1 MKHSHF
7 MVQSE
12 AELGEWGRC
21 VPVCVRVVYIEDPW
35 LGWNEGWGCGRVFRV
50 QLMLRGQEV

>member
-1 MKHSHF
+1 

-12 AELGEWGRC
+12 AELGEWRRC
-21 VPVCVRVVYIEDPW
+21 VPVCVQVVYIEDPW

-50 QLMLRGQEV
+50 QLMLQGQEV